1 MLDCAA
7 QNWGFWAVA
16 GRSVTAI
23 DGCSFCCTDWGL
35 PPGRVRREG
44 NAPSEVGPEPNYIGE
59 DLDVI
64 DQVIESYLVAAKDS
78 R

>member
-1 MLDCAA
+1 M
-7 QNWGFWAVA
+7 
-16 GRSVTAI
+16 
-23 DGCSFCCTDWGL
+23 

-44 NAPSEVGPEPNYIGE
+44 NASSEVGPEPNCIGE